1 MPNFYP
7 ISTANKIFHGM
18 LIEHTFIISLPKLQ
32 CALIFNIK
40 KYRYYIFSFTMYLY
54 NVNLVKQYILIY
66 NPR

>member
-40 KYRYYIFSFTMYLY
+40 NIDITFLVLQCISTMSTS
-54 NVNLVKQYILIY
+54 
-66 NPR
+66 